1 MITKNKIPE
10 LLLSLGYSEIDS
22 LFSKTFN
29 QNTNR
34 QFSISVD
41 IENGKFI
48 YPKEIIIHR
57 ETTTNFVD
65 NENFVVFEIINR
77 LFVLGYMPKNIE
89 LEMLVKVG
97 RGRENVTAWADV
109 LIKDNSGKYYA
120 IIEAKT
126 YGVEFSNSWKKTLND
141 GYQLFSYV
149 EQLRSDQSIPYGVLY
164 ASDFRDGKVERK
176 YHLLTFKDNDE
187 FLKEQKKKKRKLYVN
202 SSNGKELFD
211 VWKATYDQDYSP
223 IGMFEDDSKPF
234 GVMEKQFTI
243 KDIYNNPLETDGLI
257 HQFRTILRQHNVS
270 GRENAF
276 DRLLNLLLAKVVD
289 EKQSEQTGRPL
300 DFYWRGVA
308 FDDKKALVDRLQ
320 RLYRDGMRDYLK
332 EDVTYIDKNDVDNA
346 FILFKNDQDATKDLI
361 HHYFEK
367 LKFYTDNFFAFIDV
381 YNEDLFEKNFEIL
394 SSIVRLFQDVS
405 LTNSNQH
412 QFLGDLFEKLLD
424 QGIKQ
429 SEGQFFTPLPIVRF
443 IVSSLPIKDMIENG
457 KVPKVID
464 YASGSGH
471 FLTEYASIIT
481 KLGIPAEI
489 LPIYYQNIHGIE
501 KESRLAKVSK
511 VSALMYGATETQIFF
526 HDALSKFEEVEDGS
540 YDFIIANPPYS
551 VSGFLETLSEED
563 RNNYELS
570 KYVSNLSN
578 NKAIEAFF
586 LERAKQLLKPGG
598 IAAIILPSSI
608 LQKNEGVYFNVRK
621 QLLESFDI
629 IAIFE
634 AGSGTFGKTGTTTDT
649 LFLRKK
655 HSKIN
660 LLKHYANRVEAW
672 YKEDFDKDE
681 LFDDKEKLQS
691 FSDLLGISNDDV
703 LKDGTLMERLTYY
716 LLSES
721 QENVVQIIKT
731 PTTSSEIQKFLGY
744 EWSNRKGSEGIKY
757 PSGDIQKIETPL
769 YNPNNFNDESKVNVA
784 IRENYLNNNIH
795 NENINTSRLSDLIS
809 WNSTDFDLAINVNLS
824 KQKIVTLKKEE
835 KLVSLGDSNLFD
847 LNIGQRITNNQ
858 LVENGKIPVYS
869 ANVTKPFGYINERL
883 IDDFSEPSVIWG
895 IDGDWQVGYLKE
907 NAEFYPTDHIG
918 YLRVKSDEILPK
930 YIVSL
935 IEEQGHQLGYSRT
948 NRASLQKMRKMQIV
962 IPPMKEQERIVAEI
976 VRIEGEQLKAQQ
988 EINKINSKI
997 TESLERVGG
1006 KTKQLNLVA
1015 KTIEYGYT
1023 TSALEKGDTRFIR
1036 ITDINSDGKLSEH
1049 DVKYVN
1055 LDSKSEKCLLSKDDI
1070 LVARTGAT
1078 YGKTLIWKEDYPA
1091 VFASFLIKIN
1101 FNDEIKPYF
1110 YYIFTKTANYWEQA
1124 RNLRGGSGQPQFN
1137 GNALKKLQIP
1147 VPSIAEQDKIIEFVK
1162 PLEDAISILQNKIEE
1177 YEQERNTLYNKHN

>member
-1 MITKNKIPE
+1 MITKNNIPE
-10 LLLSLGYSEIDS
+10 LLVSLGYSENNS
-22 LFSKTFN
+22 VFSKTFN

-41 IENGKFI
+41 IDNEKFI
-48 YPKEIIIHR
+48 YPKEIAIHR
-57 ETTTNFVD
+57 ETTTNFSD

-77 LFVLGYMPKNIE
+77 LFDLGYMPKNIE

-126 YGVEFSNSWKKTLND
+126 YGDEFSNAWKKTLND

-149 EQLRSDQSIPYGVLY
+149 DQLRSNQSIPYGVLY

-202 SSNGKELFD
+202 SSNEKELFE
-211 VWKATYDQDYSP
+211 VWKTTYDQDYSP

-234 GVMEKQFTI
+234 GIMEKQFTI

-346 FILFKNDQDATKDLI
+346 FVLFKNDRDATRDLI
-361 HHYFEK
+361 QHYFEK

-394 SSIVRLFQDVS
+394 SSIVRLLQDVS
-405 LTNSNQH
+405 LTNSEQH

-457 KVPKVID
+457 QVPKVID

-471 FLTEYASIIT
+471 FLTEYASIIS
-481 KLGIPAEI
+481 KLEIPSET
-489 LPIYYQNIHGIE
+489 LPTYYQNINGIE

-526 HDALSKFEEVEDGS
+526 HDALSKFEEVKDGS
-540 YDFIIANPPYS
+540 FDVIIANPPYS
-551 VSGFLETLSEED
+551 VTGFLETLSEED
-563 RNNYELS
+563 RNNFELS
-570 KYVSNLSN
+570 KYVSNLST

-608 LQKNEGVYFNVRK
+608 LQKSEGVFVNVRK

-634 AGSGTFGKTGTTTDT
+634 AGSGTFGKTGTTTNT

-655 HSKIN
+655 ASKIN
-660 LLKHYANRVEAW
+660 LLNHYTNRVTSW
-672 YKEDFDKDE
+672 YKKDFDNDIVFE
-681 LFDDKEKLQS
+681 DKEKLQA
-691 FSDLLGISNDDV
+691 FSELLGKTIDNV
-703 LKDGTLMERLTYY
+703 LEDENLKERLIYY
-716 LLSES
+716 LLAED
-721 QENVVQIIKT
+721 QENDVQIIKT
-731 PTTSSEIQKFLGY
+731 PSTNLEIKKFLGY
-744 EWSNRKGSEGIKY
+744 EWSNRKGSEGIQY
-757 PSGDIQKIETPL
+757 LSGDVQKIETPL
-769 YNPNNFNDESKVNVA
+769 YSPSNYEDSSKVNWA
-784 IRENYLNNNIH
+784 IRENFLNNDV
-795 NENINTSRLSDLIS
+795 ENKMVKKVQLSKLID
-809 WNSTDFDLAINVNLS
+809 WTRDDFDLLINTYFTSSTDDNGTPTKKMNWSSQFPLTKVKNLLD
-824 KQKIVTLKKEE
+824 K
-835 KLVSLGDSNLFD
+835 VSGD
-847 LNIGQRITNNQ
+847 TT
-858 LVENGKIPVYS
+858 KIPKSQILEAGRYPVITQEKDKFISGYS
-869 ANVTKPFGYINERL
+869 NATPVTDIPLVLFGDHSCSVKYI
-883 IDDFSEPSVIWG
+883 DFDFVRGADGTVLLKTNDKVIPRYLYIVLSQNIESLVDNFG
-895 IDGDWQVGYLKE
+895 KYQRHFSSLKE
-907 NAEFYPTDHIG
+907 AEIPVPPIPEQKKIIEKFNHI
-918 YLRVKSDEILPK
+918 E
-930 YIVSL
+930 
-935 IEEQGHQLGYSRT
+935 
-948 NRASLQKMRKMQIV
+948 
-962 IPPMKEQERIVAEI
+962 KEQ
-976 VRIEGEQLKAQQ
+976 QKAQQ
-988 EINKINSKI
+988 EKAQLQSIIAETLEKIKGDKRSLSDFFEYSNKKVQSSSI
-997 TESLERVGG
+997 TFENYVGVD
-1006 KTKQLNLVA
+1006 NLV
-1015 KTIEYGYT
+1015 KNMRGKVDSIVLPT
-1023 TSALEKGDTRFIR
+1023 TATV
-1036 ITDINSDGKLSEH
+1036 N
-1049 DVKYVN
+1049 KYVEG
-1055 LDSKSEKCLLSKDDI
+1055 DILLSNIRPYLMKIWFADSEGGASNDV
-1070 LVARTGAT
+1070 LVLTKISKEINPKFAYYQLARKEFFDYEMLAT
-1078 YGKTLIWKEDYPA
+1078 KGMKMPRGDKNHIMQYKIEVPLI
-1091 VFASFLIKIN
+1091 
-1101 FNDEIKPYF
+1101 
-1110 YYIFTKTANYWEQA
+1110 T
-1124 RNLRGGSGQPQFN
+1124 
-1137 GNALKKLQIP
+1137 
-1147 VPSIAEQDKIIEFVK
+1147 EQDKFLEFA
-1162 PLEDAISILQNKIEE
+1162 DSIEE
-1177 YEQERNTLYNKHN
+1177 QIKDLQHTIENLELEKDKLFNK